1 MTEQTFPP
9 VGGEGPDTDTGDIEV
24 PAAIPVAEAAGGAAQ
39 PAPAEAA
46 GPRVF
51 AQHYSILLGSS
62 LVLVGAITVWERE
75 HVFGK
80 EVRGPD
86 MISGAFLLA
95 MAVYTLVV
103 GALNVVGGRL
113 RGMLAAFVTGIASI
127 YLAVGKMIATQG
139 AAHFQGWSDFKGG
152 SFQDKVTGFVGQF
165 GPGVWMSL
173 LGGLWI
179 VLVFVKAIV
188 GGKKKAAAPAP
199 AAASRRR
206 GR

>member
-24 PAAIPVAEAAGGAAQ
+24 PAAIPVAEAAGGGAQ
-39 PAPAEAA
+39 PPPAEPA

-51 AQHYSILLGSS
+51 PQHYSILLGAS
-62 LVLVGAITVWERE
+62 LVLVGAFTVWERE

-80 EVRGPD
+80 EIRGPD

-95 MAVYTLVV
+95 MALYTLVV
-103 GALNVVGGRL
+103 GMLNVVGGRL
-113 RGMLAAFVTGIASI
+113 RGMLGAFVTGVASI
-127 YLAVGKMIATQG
+127 YLAVGKMIDTQG
-139 AAHFQGWSDFKGG
+139 AAHFRGWSDFKEG
-152 SFQDKVTGFVGQF
+152 SIQDKVSGFVGQF
-165 GPGVWMSL
+165 GPGVWLSL

-179 VLVFVKAIV
+179 VLVFVKAIF
-188 GGKKKAAAPAP
+188 GGKKTAAPAS